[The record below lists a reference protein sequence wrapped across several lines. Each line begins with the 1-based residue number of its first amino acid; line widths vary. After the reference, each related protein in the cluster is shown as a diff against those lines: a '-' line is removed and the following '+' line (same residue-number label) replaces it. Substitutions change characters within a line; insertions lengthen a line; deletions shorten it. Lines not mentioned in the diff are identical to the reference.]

1 MQILCISLV
10 KIVNRLAE
18 YFQFLDP
25 EPDRALQLRHGVA
38 RARGSESRCEDS
50 NGGHRLEC

>member
-18 YFQFLDP
+18 YLQFLDP